1 MDQHMC
7 ANILIPF
14 YHLFPLEAF
23 SSEILGKVR
32 VDEKDPTCNGA
43 IKKNLWV
50 TVINGADGDRD
61 KYGARRIAQASQET
75 V

>member
-1 MDQHMC
+1 MDQHAR

-23 SSEILGKVR
+23 SEILENVH
-32 VDEKDPTCNGA
+32 VHEKDPIRNGA
-43 IKKNLWV
+43 IMKNLWI
-50 TVINGADGDRD
+50 TVINGADGDED
-61 KYGARRIAQASQET
+61 KCGARRTVATSQET